1 MTAIALASAA
11 QGCGD
16 DLDGRPG
23 LDGGGGD
30 GGIAGGASDGRPP
43 AVILFIGDGMGAG
56 QIDAASLYR
65 HGTRDGLAMQR
76 LTHVGQVRTASP
88 SGITDSAAAATVMAT
103 GVFTY
108 NGRVGIDRDGAP
120 VETLIE
126 RASRR
131 GWASGVVTTT
141 TLPHATPASFTSHV
155 SSRGLYTDIAA
166 QMVHVTHPDVMLGGG
181 AAYFDQALH
190 DELSAGGY
198 SHVTTAAELAAAVA
212 VRAPRLFGAFAPYDM
227 TFVAGREAGTTE
239 PTLVDM
245 TAAALAT
252 LSRDPHGFLL
262 MVEGGRIDHGG
273 HANSLVD
280 VVHDTLAFDD
290 AVAYGI
296 AWARGRGN
304 VTVLVT
310 ADHET
315 GGLEIV
321 QEARAGEYPAVR
333 WRWGNH
339 TNDRVWLFAEG
350 PGTEMVNG
358 VVVDHRWVYELAC
371 ARLDNRAPV
380 ALAPEPIPDGELGDL
395 RHRAALQGMSTDFGA
410 GEHQLDALW
419 LDATPAGLFIGVEG
433 LFGWTGS
440 AVEVWIDADP
450 SADTGFAAPS
460 GNIADHAGV
469 ADAALSASRV
479 IAPPVPFGAD
489 FALVSVAGADPMLE
503 ELRDDGGLRALRP
516 PAGQPDNLGWLPA
529 AINFGAVRARPGE
542 PRAPVPGQGLEA
554 FVPWA
559 ALYPGGA
566 VPAGARLRLAVV
578 LASATG
584 ELTSNQFLPPLP
596 PASGSP
602 GTSVIPLPGVIEYV
616 LDADLDGVVDGD
628 QPPFVLP

>member
-1 MTAIALASAA
+1 MTAAALAGAA
-11 QGCGD
+11 PGCGG

-23 LDGGGGD
+23 PDGGGGD
-30 GGIAGGASDGRPP
+30 GAIAGSASDGRPP

-65 HGTRDGLAMQR
+65 HGARGGLAMQR
-76 LTHVGQVRTASP
+76 LAHVGQVRTASA
-88 SGITDSAAAATVMAT
+88 SGITDSAAAATAMAT

-108 NGRVGIDRDGAP
+108 NGRVGVDRDGAP
-120 VETLIE
+120 AATLIE
-126 RASRR
+126 RASQR

-141 TLPHATPASFTSHV
+141 SLSHATPAGFTSHV

-166 QMVHVTHPDVMLGGG
+166 QMVHATHPDVMLGGG

-198 SHVTTAAELAAAVA
+198 NQVTTAAELAAAVA
-212 VRAPRLFGAFAPYDM
+212 ARAPRLFGAFTPYDM
-227 TFVAGREAGTTE
+227 TFVAARAAGTTE
-239 PTLVDM
+239 PTLADM

-252 LSRDPHGFLL
+252 LSRDPHGFFL

-304 VTVLVT
+304 VTVMVT

-315 GGLEIV
+315 GGLEVV
-321 QEARAGEYPAVR
+321 QEARAGEYPSVR

-339 TNDRVWLFAEG
+339 TNDRVSLFAEG
-350 PGTEMVNG
+350 PGTEV
-358 VVVDHRWVYELAC
+358 VSHAVVDHRWVYELAC

-380 ALAPEPIPDGELGDL
+380 APAPEPIPDGELGDL
-395 RHRAALQGMSTDFGA
+395 RHRAAIQTMSSDFGA

-419 LDATPAGLFIGVEG
+419 LDATPAGLFVGVEG
-433 LFGWTGS
+433 VFGWTGS
-440 AVEVWIDADP
+440 AVQVWIDADP
-450 SADTGFAAPS
+450 STGTGFASPS
-460 GNIADHAGV
+460 GNITDQTGV
-469 ADAALSASRV
+469 ADAALAASRLA
-479 IAPPVPFGAD
+479 APPVPFGAD
-489 FALVSVAGADPMLE
+489 VALVSVGGADPMLE
-503 ELRDDGGLRALRP
+503 ELRDDGGLRALRQ

-542 PRAPVPGQGLEA
+542 SRAPATGHGLEA

-559 ALYPGGA
+559 ALYPEGA
-566 VPAGARLRLAVV
+566 PPAGARLRLAVALV
-578 LASATG
+578 SATG

-602 GTSVIPLPGVIEYV
+602 GTSVVALPGVIEYV
-616 LDADLDGVVDGD
+616 LDADLDGAVDGD
-628 QPPFVLP
+628 QPPFALP